1 MLQLQPPG
9 VKPRLVLNHEWILGR
24 WGESQGTSQRAPAG
38 AAAALLR
45 PPAPPQ
51 LFLLPGAADPA
62 EHPRLLPVPLSS
74 GHPALRKCRKPRI
87 PHFLHAMRRASGL
100 GLPP

>member
-1 MLQLQPPG
+1 
-9 VKPRLVLNHEWILGR
+9 VKA
-24 WGESQGTSQRAPAG
+24 RAPHSV
-38 AAAALLR
+38 LLLV
-45 PPAPPQ
+45 PLLLCSVLLHPPQ